1 MSEALINNKIYHE
14 GYMTVISHTKN
25 YRQFKE
31 SIKMMNSQR
40 SDTEKINLVDKGKK
54 QALKKL
60 LDVMNLLIAV

>member
-1 MSEALINNKIYHE
+1 MSEALIDNKIYHE

-54 QALKKL
+54 
-60 LDVMNLLIAV
+60 